1 MILVQAALV
10 LVIGAAATSGWITGL
25 YDGAI
30 LIGLV
35 AGVVLAR
42 TAGVFRRETWTEPV
56 RVQDVTGE
64 LPTIE
69 SPQGP
74 RGPWWELVLAFVV
87 APVLVAVAVCLIVRA
102 VSL

>member
-1 MILVQAALV
+1 
-10 LVIGAAATSGWITGL
+10 
-25 YDGAI
+25 
-30 LIGLV
+30 
-35 AGVVLAR
+35 
-42 TAGVFRRETWTEPV
+42 V

-87 APVLVAVAVCLIVRA
+87 APALVAVAVCLLVRA